1 MYLDSSPLA
10 QGLELGSGLD
20 PDEGRVVEASRG
32 PTNAGMPFLSGPI
45 KTGFAPDL
53 PLVDPLLPGALC
65 LLDEYRFA
73 SAD

>member
-10 QGLELGSGLD
+10 QGLEWGSGLD
-20 PDEGRVVEASRG
+20 PDGRRVVEASRG
-32 PTNAGMPFLSGPI
+32 PTNAGMPFMSGPI
-45 KTGFAPDL
+45 KTGFGPDL
-53 PLVDPLLPGALC
+53 PIIDPLLPGALC